1 MSSVCKCTP
10 TAPVRGPW
18 PSFGSACLSS
28 LRDPQLPLLH
38 SPAPLMLGKG
48 EVMGKMGVF
57 VPSAALCCLA
67 VALQALLDHE
77 AGCIH
82 VVVRPRYPL
91 ESVCVPR
98 HVRTHILSCVN
109 RTCVFGEVSRSW
121 KVMQGWLPSFL
132 SWDRGENVPGMSPP
146 YITCGGRVCS
156 LLGTLKRQKN
166 QRCRTG
172 IVKQMAVLNTG

>member
-67 VALQALLDHE
+67 VALQALLDCE
-77 AGCIH
+77 AGCI
-82 VVVRPRYPL
+82 VVRPRCPL
-91 ESVCVPR
+91 ESVCVPGCI
-98 HVRTHILSCVN
+98 RTRILSCVN
-109 RTCVFGEVSRSW
+109 RTRVFGEVSRSW
-121 KVMQGWLPSFL
+121 KVMQGRLPSFL

-146 YITCGGRVCS
+146 FITCGGRVRS

-166 QRCRTG
+166 QRCRTE
-172 IVKQMAVLNTG
+172 IVMAMLNTG